1 MFRRHHQEEQDNW
14 IKELFQSRRAGAEF
28 MLPWTID
35 SYVTTVASLKK
46 SFSPAELK
54 TVIEAHNGVELEA
67 SHLNTAHLLL
77 QVMDR
82 CDSEGLHTRHGSEPH
97 DLESKCRQLDDSKAA
112 VLILWASAFWRGLST
127 GEQALEKYI
136 AVK

>member
-1 MFRRHHQEEQDNW
+1 MFRRHHQEEQDTW
-14 IKELFQSRRAGAEF
+14 LKELFQSRRAGAEF

-35 SYVTTVASLKK
+35 TYVTTVASLKK
-46 SFSPAELK
+46 TFSPAELK
-54 TVIEAHNGVELEA
+54 TFIDAHKDVELAPEDLRA
-67 SHLNTAHLLL
+67 AHLLL
-77 QVMDR
+77 QVMER
-82 CDSEGLHTRHGSEPH
+82 CDSDGLHSRHGADPR
-97 DLESKCRQLDDSKAA
+97 DLKAKFRQLDDSKAA